1 MNISKIQVKW
11 VILLCSACAYILSLF
26 YPALLV
32 EYGEPWSGGGV
43 LALGW
48 MGILDIPNNWAGL
61 AWWANP
67 IYFLAIIAYIRASE
81 SSIAKRNNVIPL
93 CLGVLAL
100 FLGAISIYA
109 RNQDFSGSISTI
121 VGFGISF
128 YLWMVS
134 FLIFL
139 IACFFP
145 PAPNLPTQSKGD
157 AS

>member
-11 VILLCSACAYILSLF
+11 VILLCSACVYITSLF
-26 YPALLV
+26 SPALMV

-48 MGILDIPNNWAGL
+48 MGILAIPNNWAGL

-67 IYFLAIIAYIRASE
+67 AYFLAVITYIRASE

-100 FLGAISIYA
+100 LLGVTSIFA
-109 RNQDFSGSISTI
+109 KNQDFSGSISTI
-121 VGFGISF
+121 IGFGIGF

-139 IACFFP
+139 TACFFP
-145 PAPNLPTQSKGD
+145 PTPNLP
-157 AS
+157 A

>member
-1 MNISKIQVKW
+1 MNKSKIQFKW
-11 VILLCSACAYILSLF
+11 VILLCSACVYILSLF
-26 YPALLV
+26 SPALLV

-67 IYFLAIIAYIRASE
+67 AYFLAIIAYIRASE

-100 FLGAISIYA
+100 LLGATSIYSKG
-109 RNQDFSGSISTI
+109 QDFSGSISTI
-121 VGFGISF
+121 IGFGIGF
-128 YLWMVS
+128 YLWMAS
-134 FLIFL
+134 FLTLL
-139 IACFFP
+139 IACIFP
-145 PAPNLPTQSKGD
+145 PIPNPS
-157 AS
+157 A